1 MSDERLFET
10 GIPAAAS
17 SDNEVAAT
25 VGVKPS
31 GLRIGVDAL
40 RFVPCTDGRHETL
53 LRGALRAMASEY
65 AESAFVVFANREGR
79 GVLSEDLGGFANVTL
94 VALPVDGSEPL
105 LREKQTRRLLPKV
118 LRKQRCDVLWEPY
131 GEMPKGLS
139 CPVVVSLADLWP
151 SRDPEPDSW
160 RWRWLRRGVR
170 ERTFRDAACLTTL
183 SEFSRQSLLHT
194 EHVRFDRTAVLPVA
208 VDDTIGVAVPPD
220 ELTDRMLALLR
231 GADPFFLAV
240 SGSHANAGLVTLVEA
255 YGKVCGELPHRLVV
269 VGRPGQVEEAFRIAV
284 AGLPDPRSVVRL
296 EYVSQAD
303 LVVLLQLA
311 AAFVEP
317 ADHEGAGYSV
327 LEAMAAGVP
336 VVATSVEGIP
346 EIGGET
352 MRYVEPGNAESLAG
366 AMRERVLLPLEERAE
381 CVERQ
386 KERAKKFPW
395 SKCAEAL
402 MGALQRAVLG
412 APQGR

>member
-1 MSDERLFET
+1 MADERLCVSDSREAAPS
-10 GIPAAAS
+10 GDGAAAA
-17 SDNEVAAT
+17 VAA
-25 VGVKPS
+25 VPAD

-53 LRGALRAMASEY
+53 LRGALRAMAFAYPGDE
-65 AESAFVVFANREGR
+65 FVVFANREGR
-79 GVLSEDLGGFANVTL
+79 GVLTEDLRSFANVTL
-94 VALPVDGSEPL
+94 VALPVDGADPVS
-105 LREKQTRRLLPKV
+105 RERQASRLLPKTV
-118 LRKQRCDVLWEPY
+118 RKQRCVVLWEPY
-131 GEMPKGLS
+131 GEVPQGVA
-139 CPVVVSLADLWP
+139 CPVVVSFADLWP
-151 SRDPEPDSW
+151 SREPEPDSW
-160 RWRWLRRGVR
+160 RWRWMRRGVR

-183 SEFSRQSLLHT
+183 SEFSRQSLLRT
-194 EHVRFDRTAVLPVA
+194 ERVRFDRTAVLPVA
-208 VDDTIGVAVPPD
+208 VDDSLGLALAPD
-220 ELTDRMLALLR
+220 DLTDRMLALLR

-240 SGSHANAGLVTLVEA
+240 SGSHGNAGLVTLVEA

-269 VGRPGQVEEAFRIAV
+269 VGRPGEAEEAFRTAV
-284 AGLPDPRSVVRL
+284 AALPDPRGVVRL

-317 ADHEGAGYSV
+317 AVHEGAGYSV

-336 VVATSVEGIP
+336 VVATGVEGIP

-352 MRYVEPGNAESLAG
+352 LRYVEPGNAEGLAG

-381 CVERQ
+381 CVARQ
-386 KERAKKFPW
+386 KERARKFPW

-402 MGALQRAVLG
+402 REALRRAALT
-412 APQGR
+412 A